1 MWLRAA
7 LAILL
12 GSPQER
18 TILLAPA
25 SPTGMDACGIFGMFK
40 SIRLSWGSYSLS
52 SFPRESIRTAI
63 SFIEAIFSLGS
74 CFSFKSLEISSLARF
89 FLALRS
95 SSSNKTFRRLSSS
108 SIRPSISNLELRLR
122 KASLT
127 KSKFSRINF
136 SSNIVLPLR
145 DPDCPHPANF
155 LRNSR
160 PLNHINHLIN
170 IFISQRCLLNNCPP
184 AGGHYIDAFG
194 FKLADYFI
202 GIKGLGRGSAGF
214 YPARAVTGGIK
225 GLRRLFGADK

>member
-127 KSKFSRINF
+127 KSKFSRMNF
-136 SSNIVLPLR
+136 SSNIVLSLHHANR
-145 DPDCPHPANF
+145 PHPANL
-155 LRNSR
+155 LRNAC
-160 PLNHINHLIN
+160 PLHHINHLID
-170 IFISQRCLLNNCPP
+170 IFIGQWRFFNNCPP
-184 AGGHYIDAFG
+184 AGGHYIDTFG
-194 FKLADYFI
+194 LEFADYFI
-202 GIKGLGRGSAGF
+202 GIKGLGGGSAGF

-225 GLRRLFGADK
+225 GLRRLFGANE